1 MVIGNPTPAEE
12 SAIYCERN
20 RKGDTGDPS
29 SGGEE
34 KVPTCLRYR
43 LQAAIAAQ
51 KAEWGDRKEMALDQ
65 NVEFFYSSKGPNNCY
80 N

>member
-51 KAEWGDRKEMALDQ
+51 KAE
-65 NVEFFYSSKGPNNCY
+65 
-80 N
+80 